1 MKVKKLKMSNKATL
15 ARISASA
22 LLTIGFC
29 IAVNL
34 LLNLLDNSWEKLFSA
49 VGNISSLFIGYG
61 AYRIS
66 KEQQSN
72 TRFKI
77 SEEEKIIIRKN
88 YEDIFT
94 GIQLIFNNYSNRKNL
109 LAAKI
114 ILDKS
119 SNYAEL
125 NLPKDIEDYTKELYK
140 NASDL
145 YQENC
150 AIFTIDGSLRTNCTV
165 ENYDIIWEK
174 LWNTNPNKV
183 YSKHLKIKK

>member
-1 MKVKKLKMSNKATL
+1 MRKLKIPNELGRFFNSLFIT
-15 ARISASA
+15 
-22 LLTIGFC
+22 
-29 IAVNL
+29 IAVL
-34 LLNLLDNSWEKLFSA
+34 FILFVVLNLEGIDGQYDKLFSLLGS
-49 VGNISSLFIGYG
+49 VGSLFIGYG
-61 AYRIS
+61 AYQIA
-66 KEQQSN
+66 KEQKKS
-72 TRFKI
+72 TEFKI

-88 YEDIFT
+88 YEDIFA

-109 LAAKI
+109 LAAKLS
-114 ILDKS
+114 LDKAA
-119 SNYAEL
+119 NYAEL

-140 NASDL
+140 NVSDL

-150 AIFTIDGSLRTNCTV
+150 AIFTIDGSLRINCTV